1 VDTTARIFAKIVISG
16 STVGLLRRNMEFVT
30 RLVEGHTP
38 PAVTAAKL
46 HATAT
51 CPVLFARNLAKSA
64 AIIRN
69 VANYAMSLA
78 YLVPRIVLGLV
89 HIVDSV
95 HYHVQCLVICCHAQ
109 SAVQR
114 CWLVGID
121 VHLFVERSVEVLR
134 IVRFVLTQQ

>member
-1 VDTTARIFAKIVISG
+1 
-16 STVGLLRRNMEFVT
+16 MEFVT
-30 RLVEGHTP
+30 RLVEGHTLP
-38 PAVTAAKL
+38 TVTAAKL
-46 HATAT
+46 YATAT
-51 CPVLFARNLAKSA
+51 CPVLFAQNLAKSA

-69 VANYAMSLA
+69 IANYAISLA
-78 YLVPRIVLGLV
+78 YPVPRIILSLI

-95 HYHVQCLVICCHAQ
+95 HYHVQCLVICCHTQ

-121 VHLFVERSVEVLR
+121 VHLFVERSVKVLR